1 MRIQFLFLTTPNK
14 INRLRPSPEEKSGLS
29 LDQIEIY
36 DIPKFTHDFEH
47 KHPKIINDHLA
58 EIEGFVQVG

>member
-1 MRIQFLFLTTPNK
+1 
-14 INRLRPSPEEKSGLS
+14 LS